1 MTDQQPVAAP
11 DDPPARPSREDLQAE
26 LAAVPER
33 PEPPKPPEPPG
44 VEQLLSAALSY
55 VRGRRGA
62 DLLAVILVG
71 SGAKRALTPHSDLD
85 LIAVVKG
92 KDEGDEIV
100 RVGDRLV
107 DIRYREHKGVEQDIA
122 QVPRLPPL
130 LRKGRVLFDLEAVG
144 AKLIEKAGQRF
155 RAGPPPAGMHE
166 KIRLKAECYHRLGKA
181 QDMSHQPALAQ
192 YLLGLFLEELLHGFF
207 RMRSFWPT
215 APTETLRFAAS
226 RDAAIGDLLERFH
239 TAPTLAERLQAGR
252 DLANHVFRDVPLP
265 QRID

>member
-1 MTDQQPVAAP
+1 MTDSPSTPPAA
-11 DDPPARPSREDLQAE
+11 DPAARPSREELQAE
-26 LAAVPER
+26 LAPVPER
-33 PEPPKPPEPPG
+33 PEPPRPPEAPG
-44 VEQLLSAALSY
+44 IEQLLSTALSY

-92 KDEGDEIV
+92 KDEGDETI
-100 RVGDRLV
+100 RVGDRIV
-107 DIRYREHKGVEQDIA
+107 EVRYREHKGIEQDLA
-122 QVPRLPPL
+122 HVPRLPPL

-144 AKLIEKAGQRF
+144 AKLIEKAAQRF
-155 RAGPPPAGMHE
+155 RSGPPPAGMHE

-192 YLLGLFLEELLHGFF
+192 YLLGLFLEELLHDFF
-207 RMRSFWPT
+207 RLRGFWPT

-226 RDAAIGDLLERFH
+226 RDAAFGEMLERFH
-239 TAPTLAERLQAGR
+239 TAPSLADRLQVAR